1 VELQF
6 AFRQTASLFNLL
18 LLLYYFVF
26 RAGTAIAEPETQRTH
41 KKNGE
46 SNMSSNMSAAPRAG
60 SGASDHVE
68 AAPAI
73 PVEINQ
79 KPSISVIGLGY
90 VGAVSVA
97 CFANLGFRMIGA
109 DVVPAKVEAIQSG
122 RSPIVEEGLE
132 TLLRDGVS
140 RGLIEA
146 TTNVV
151 DAVKRSDI
159 TFLSVGTPTAPDGG
173 CDTTYV
179 RAAAKAIGEAIRD
192 KDGYHLVVMRC
203 SVPPGTTMGVV
214 VPEVEAAS
222 GKSLN
227 LHFGVCF
234 NPEFLR
240 EGVAV
245 ADFYAPPKTV
255 IGATDVRAA
264 AQLSAVYRMIDEKI
278 LLCSITG
285 AEMVKYIDNVWHAAK
300 VTFANEVGRLCKAVE
315 VDSHEVMN
323 IFVQD
328 LKLNL
333 SPYYLKPGFAFGGSC
348 LPKEV
353 RAIEHLSQAYQI
365 RTPLFDSLMESNN
378 LQIEEA
384 LKLIR
389 GFPGQ
394 RIGFLGVAFKCDT
407 DDLRESPTLELMA
420 ALMADGAE
428 FSAFDPNLKASSGAR
443 SHFEYMKHARPHLAA
458 LMEQLPAILRPT
470 IDSVVNE
477 SDVLVVSHSRD
488 EYRDAVRKRPKG
500 VHVIDLVRLFKQ
512 LPDDPA
518 YHGISW

>member
-1 VELQF
+1 MSNAVSAERVDLALNQ
-6 AFRQTASLFNLL
+6 
-18 LLLYYFVF
+18 
-26 RAGTAIAEPETQRTH
+26 GTAEVHEFP
-41 KKNGE
+41 
-46 SNMSSNMSAAPRAG
+46 SA
-60 SGASDHVE
+60 
-68 AAPAI
+68 
-73 PVEINQ
+73 INQ

-97 CFANLGFRMIGA
+97 CFANLGFRMVGTDI
-109 DVVPAKVEAIQSG
+109 VPAKVEAIKAG
-122 RSPIVEEGLE
+122 KSPIVEEGLE

-151 DAVKRSDI
+151 EAVRNSDI
-159 TFLSVGTPTAPDGG
+159 TFLSVGTPTAADGG
-173 CDTTYV
+173 CDMTYV
-179 RAAAKAIGEAIRD
+179 RAAARSIGEAIKS
-192 KDGYHLVVMRC
+192 KDAYHLVVMRC

-214 VPEVEAAS
+214 VPEIEAAS
-222 GKSLN
+222 GKTLDM
-227 LHFGVCF
+227 HFGVCF

-255 IGATDVRAA
+255 IGASHARAA
-264 AQLSAVYRMIDEKI
+264 AQLSAVYRVIDEKI
-278 LLCSITG
+278 LMCSITG

-353 RAIEHLSQAYQI
+353 RAIEHLAEVYQI
-365 RTPLFDSLMESNN
+365 QTPLFKSLMASNS
-378 LQIEEA
+378 LQIEEG

-389 GFPGQ
+389 RFNGQ
-394 RIGFLGVAFKCDT
+394 RVGFLGVAFKCDT

-420 ALMADGAE
+420 SLLAEGTE
-428 FSAFDPNLKASSGAR
+428 FSAFDPNLKVSSGAR
-443 SHFEYMKHARPHLAA
+443 SHFEYMKHARPHLAE
-458 LMEQLPAILRPT
+458 LMDKLPDILRPS
-470 IDSVVNE
+470 IEKVLEDC
-477 SDVLVVSHSRD
+477 DVLVISHSRD

-500 VHVIDLVRLFKQ
+500 VHVVDLVRLFKQ
-512 LPDDPA
+512 LPDDTG

>member
-1 VELQF
+1 MSNGLSAE
-6 AFRQTASLFNLL
+6 
-18 LLLYYFVF
+18 
-26 RAGTAIAEPETQRTH
+26 RADYVLAE
-41 KKNGE
+41 GE
-46 SNMSSNMSAAPRAG
+46 AEA
-60 SGASDHVE
+60 HVL
-68 AAPAI
+68 PA
-73 PVEINQ
+73 VINQ
-79 KPSISVIGLGY
+79 KPCISVIGLGY

-109 DVVPAKVEAIQSG
+109 DVAPAKVDSIKAG

-146 TTNVV
+146 TTDVV
-151 DAVKRSDI
+151 DAVRNSDI
-159 TFLSVGTPTAPDGG
+159 TFLSVGTPTAADGG
-173 CDTTYV
+173 CDMTYV
-179 RAAAKAIGEAIRD
+179 RAAARSIGEAIKD

-214 VPEVEAAS
+214 VPEIEAAS
-222 GKSLN
+222 GKMLDM
-227 LHFGVCF
+227 HFGVCF

-255 IGATDVRAA
+255 IGASNPRAA
-264 AQLSAVYRMIDEKI
+264 AQLSAVYRVIDEKI
-278 LLCSITG
+278 LMCSITG

-315 VDSHEVMN
+315 IDSHEVMN

-328 LKLNL
+328 QKLNL

-353 RAIEHLSQAYQI
+353 RAIEHLAQVYQI
-365 RTPLFDSLMESNN
+365 KTPLFDSLMASNG

-384 LKLIR
+384 LRMIR
-389 GFPGQ
+389 RFSGQ

-420 ALMADGAE
+420 ALLSEREE
-428 FSAFDPNLKASSGAR
+428 FSAFDPNLKATSGAR
-443 SHFEYMKHARPHLAA
+443 SHFDYMKHARPHLAE
-458 LMEQLPAILRPT
+458 LMDRLPDILRPS
-470 IDSVVNE
+470 IWQVVE
-477 SDVLVVSHSRD
+477 ECDVLVVSHARD

-500 VHVIDLVRLFKQ
+500 VHVIDLARLFKQ

>member
-1 VELQF
+1 MSAQQADSASPGVEAHEL
-6 AFRQTASLFNLL
+6 TAS
-18 LLLYYFVF
+18 
-26 RAGTAIAEPETQRTH
+26 I
-41 KKNGE
+41 
-46 SNMSSNMSAAPRAG
+46 
-60 SGASDHVE
+60 
-68 AAPAI
+68 I
-73 PVEINQ
+73 Q
-79 KPSISVIGLGY
+79 KPTISVIGLGY

-97 CFANLGFRMIGA
+97 CFANLGFKMMGA
-109 DVVPAKVEAIQSG
+109 DVVPAKVEAIKAG

-146 TTNVV
+146 TTDVV
-151 DAVKRSDI
+151 EAVRQSDI
-159 TFLSVGTPTAPDGG
+159 TFLSVGTPTAADGG
-173 CDTTYV
+173 CDMTYV
-179 RAAAKAIGEAIRD
+179 RAAARAIGEAI
-192 KDGYHLVVMRC
+192 KNKAAYHLVVMRC

-214 VPEVEAAS
+214 VPEIEAAS
-222 GKSLN
+222 GKSLDM
-227 LHFGVCF
+227 HFGICF

-255 IGATDVRAA
+255 IGASNSRAA
-264 AQLSAVYRMIDEKI
+264 AQLSAVYRVIDEKI
-278 LLCSITG
+278 LMCSITG

-328 LKLNL
+328 QKLNL

-353 RAIEHLSQAYQI
+353 RAIEHLADVYQI
-365 RTPLFDSLMESNN
+365 NTPLFDSLMVSNA
-378 LQIEEA
+378 LQIDEG
-384 LKLIR
+384 LKMIR
-389 GFPGQ
+389 RFHGQ

-420 ALMADGAE
+420 SLLADGTE
-428 FSAFDPNLKASSGAR
+428 FCAFDPNLKASNGAR
-443 SHFEYMKHARPHLAA
+443 SHFEYMKHARPHLAD
-458 LMEQLPAILRPT
+458 LMDRLPDILRPSIAT
-470 IDSVVNE
+470 TLADC
-477 SDVLVVSHSRD
+477 DVLVVSHSRD

-500 VHVIDLVRLFKQ
+500 MPVIDLVRLFKQ

-518 YHGISW
+518 YFGISW

>member
-1 VELQF
+1 MPL
-6 AFRQTASLFNLL
+6 
-18 LLLYYFVF
+18 
-26 RAGTAIAEPETQRTH
+26 AEAKRN

-46 SNMSSNMSAAPRAG
+46 CRMSNAVSAERADFALSRDAG
-60 SGASDHVE
+60 DVDGGPS
-68 AAPAI
+68 AI
-73 PVEINQ
+73 TQ
-79 KPSISVIGLGY
+79 KPCISVIGLGY

-109 DVVPAKVEAIQSG
+109 DVAPAKVEAIKLG
-122 RSPIVEEGLE
+122 KSPIVEEGLE
-132 TLLRDGVS
+132 TLLRDGVA

-146 TTNVV
+146 TGDVI
-151 DAVKRSDI
+151 DAVSRSDI
-159 TFLSVGTPTAPDGG
+159 TFLSVGTPTAADGG
-173 CDTTYV
+173 CDMSYV
-179 RAAAKAIGEAIRD
+179 RAAARSIGEAIRT

-203 SVPPGTTMGVV
+203 SVPPGTTMTVV
-214 VPEVEAAS
+214 VPEIEAAS
-222 GKSLN
+222 GKSLDM
-227 LHFGVCF
+227 HFGICF

-255 IGATDVRAA
+255 IGASNARAA
-264 AQLSAVYRMIDEKI
+264 QQLSAVYRVIDEKI
-278 LLCSITG
+278 LMCSITG

-328 LKLNL
+328 QKLNL

-353 RAIEHLSQAYQI
+353 RAIEHLAQVYQI
-365 RTPLFDSLMESNN
+365 RTPLFDSLMASNN

-384 LKLIR
+384 LKMIR
-389 GFPGQ
+389 RFPDQ

-420 ALMADGAE
+420 ALLADGVE
-428 FSAFDPNLKASSGAR
+428 FCAFDPNLKASAGAR
-443 SHFEYMKHARPHLAA
+443 SHFEYMKHARPHLAD
-458 LMEQLPAILRPT
+458 LMDKLPDVLRPS
-470 IDSVVNE
+470 IDGAVQE
-477 SDVLVVSHSRD
+477 SDVLVVSHARD
-488 EYRDAVRKRPKG
+488 DYREAVRKRPKG

-512 LPDDPA
+512 LPEDTG

>member
-1 VELQF
+1 MSEALSLVRAETAAGESVSGPVEL
-6 AFRQTASLFNLL
+6 
-18 LLLYYFVF
+18 
-26 RAGTAIAEPETQRTH
+26 P
-41 KKNGE
+41 
-46 SNMSSNMSAAPRAG
+46 AA
-60 SGASDHVE
+60 
-68 AAPAI
+68 
-73 PVEINQ
+73 INQ
-79 KPSISVIGLGY
+79 KPCISVIGLGY

-97 CFANLGFRMIGA
+97 CFANLGFRMVGA
-109 DVVPAKVEAIQSG
+109 DVVPAKVEAIKAG
-122 RSPIVEEGLE
+122 KSPIVEEGLE

-146 TTNVV
+146 TTDVV
-151 DAVKRSDI
+151 DAVRQSDI
-159 TFLSVGTPTAPDGG
+159 TFLSVGTPTAADGG
-173 CDTTYV
+173 CDMTYV
-179 RAAAKAIGEAIRD
+179 RAAARSIGEAIKS

-203 SVPPGTTMGVV
+203 SVPPGTTMTVV
-214 VPEVEAAS
+214 VPEIEAAS
-222 GKSLN
+222 GKALDM
-227 LHFGVCF
+227 HFGVCF

-255 IGATDVRAA
+255 IGASSARAA
-264 AQLSAVYRMIDEKI
+264 AQLSAVYRVIDEKI
-278 LLCSITG
+278 LMCSITG

-328 LKLNL
+328 QKLNL

-353 RAIEHLSQAYQI
+353 RAIEHLAQVYQI
-365 RTPLFDSLMESNN
+365 QTPLFNSLMVSNN

-384 LKLIR
+384 LRMIR
-389 GFPGQ
+389 KFSGQ

-420 ALMADGAE
+420 ALLAEGTE

-443 SHFEYMKHARPHLAA
+443 SHFDYMKHARPHLAA
-458 LMEQLPAILRPT
+458 LMDQLPNVLKPSIGQVL
-470 IDSVVNE
+470 DE
-477 SDVLVVSHSRD
+477 CDVLVISHSRD

-512 LPDDPA
+512 LPEDTA